1 MFKKLALVFAVV
13 LLAAPVFAANSVFV
27 EGAFAGRFSIS
38 LFDANNRPIKNLGG
52 DDLFFVFIPE
62 SVGVPLINSL
72 GDPSFNATNCPALQ
86 GKREYYA
93 VYQSEGVATHVGC
106 TNGSSFNVR
115 IRVGSEQGGIRPTPC
130 VEFGPCGDTGIVRFT
145 DITTGPPA
153 TATGSGSSNN
163 TPSFKVVLTY
173 LTDGPGTPFA
183 RVPEDYMI
191 TTGTTPA
198 AGTQL
203 TPGSTQNLNLNVRY
217 RLTSFKNGT
226 LQGTLYNGDQVLA
239 STTAVNTSSLSGENT
254 QGFNF
259 PSVVIPNSGNLTLRG
274 ELRVRETGVVV
285 ASSSI
290 VWPIFQAPQLTAAP
304 NLVRF
309 KSTAGTTKQ
318 DDAIFVMST
327 STQAIN
333 YTASINNASKWLA
346 LSTPTGAIPAPAG
359 VFTQAAKLPLSMD
372 PTGLAPGYYF
382 DSVHIVTSL
391 GALNVPVTL
400 RVGTPPLSINVEPN
414 GLRFDVRQ
422 GQGSP
427 ISKTLNV
434 YHAGPAGSS
443 TNWSARVLTGVNL
456 IRLSASNGT
465 ATPGNPSPVSVSLA
479 STATDTL
486 GPAQAV
492 IEFSSPNTP
501 PEYVTV
507 VANVTATTTP
517 APPLLDPVSLLFVA
531 PQGGSP
537 VTQRVQVHVSE
548 LAPTNFTFSSSGAN
562 YTGTAVTSSASTT
575 APGAIDVTFNPATA
589 NTGGSR
595 SLLNVTA
602 GAFQL
607 RTSRLTTIVLPPAGT
622 ACTPLGIVV
631 RETSLVDRF
640 NIPAGLPQP
649 LTVQLYD
656 NCGNRLKGGSV
667 SASFSNGD
675 PSLRFELDE
684 ATGDF
689 FTTWVPQ
696 TALNT
701 SSVKVTLWPVF
712 GTRSSNVLDIS
723 NGTVTGNAAPPPS
736 LVSGGILNNLNPI
749 VGAPVAPG
757 TIAQVY
763 GDNFYSGAGF
773 LSAAAPPLDSRF
785 QGAQLTVGGT
795 PAPFYYLSKTQA
807 AAQIPTELT
816 PGRAYS
822 AMMEVNGVY
831 SVPQSIEVVST
842 TPGTVSAS
850 GALVAQHAVD
860 YQLVTAQNPSKPGE
874 SLIMYLVGMGA
885 TNPNV
890 ATGVPAPGGP
900 LAEAA
905 VKPTVTID
913 GQNSTIQFAGL
924 TPGFAGLYQINFV
937 VPSNARD
944 GDLDVVIKQDGL
956 AANATRL
963 TVKK

>member
-1 MFKKLALVFAVV
+1 MRRSHSCSKTLRCCSPQSFLGTPA
-13 LLAAPVFAANSVFV
+13 FAANSVFID
-27 EGAFAGRFSIS
+27 GAFAGRFSIS
-38 LFDANNRPIKNLGG
+38 LFDASNKPIKNLGG
-52 DDLFFVFIPE
+52 EDLFFIFIPE

-72 GDPSFNATNCPALQ
+72 GDPSFNATNCPGLQ
-86 GKREYYA
+86 EKREYYA

-145 DITTGPPA
+145 DMTTGPPA
-153 TATGSGSSNN
+153 TATGTGSSNN
-163 TPSFKVVLTY
+163 TASFKVVLTY

-183 RVPEDYMI
+183 RVPDDYMI
-191 TTGTTPA
+191 TTGTTPT

-239 STTAVNTSSLSGENT
+239 TTTAANTTSLGGENT
-254 QGFNF
+254 TNFSF
-259 PSVVIPNSGNLTLRG
+259 PSVVIPNSGILTLRG
-274 ELRVRETGVVV
+274 ELRVRETGAVV
-285 ASSSI
+285 ASSSV

-304 NLVRF
+304 NMVRF
-309 KSTAGTTKQ
+309 NSIAGTTKQ

-333 YTASINNASKWLA
+333 YTASVNNASKWLA
-346 LSTPTGAIPAPAG
+346 LSAPTGTIPAPTG
-359 VFTQAAKLPLSMD
+359 VFTQAGKLSLSMD

-382 DSVHIVTSL
+382 DSVHIATSL
-391 GALNVPVTL
+391 GTLDVPVAL
-400 RVGTPPLSINVEPN
+400 RVGTPPLSLNVEPN

-434 YHAGPAGSS
+434 YHAGPTGSS
-443 TNWSARVLTGVNL
+443 SNWSARILTGANV
-456 IRLSASNGT
+456 IRLNTTNGT

-486 GPAQAV
+486 GPTQAV

-517 APPLLDPVSLLFVA
+517 APPILDPVHLVLVA
-531 PQGGSP
+531 TQGGSP

-548 LAPTNFTFSSSGAN
+548 LAPTSFTFTISGAN

-575 APGAIDVTFNPATA
+575 TPGAIDVTFNPASA
-589 NTGGSR
+589 NIGSGGR
-595 SLLNVTA
+595 SLLNITA

-607 RTSRLTTIVLPPAGT
+607 RTSRLTAIVLPPAGT
-622 ACTPLGIVV
+622 PCAPTGVLV
-631 RETSLVDRF
+631 RETSLMDRF

-675 PSLRFELDE
+675 PSLRLELDE

-689 FTTWVPQ
+689 FTTWIPQ

-701 SSVKVTLWPVF
+701 ANVKVTLWPVF
-712 GTRSSNVLDIS
+712 GTRFSQVLDIS
-723 NGTVTGNAAPPPS
+723 NGTVTGNTAAPPS

-749 VGAPVAPG
+749 VGAPLAPG

-773 LSAAAPPLDSRF
+773 ESAPAPPLDSRF
-785 QGAQLTVGGT
+785 KGTQLLVSGT
-795 PAPFYYLSKTQA
+795 AAPFYYLSKTQA
-807 AAQIPTELT
+807 AAQIPTELA
-816 PGRAYS
+816 PGRTYS
-822 AMMEVNGVY
+822 AVVEVNGVY
-831 SVPQSIEVVST
+831 SVPQSFEVVNT
-842 TPGTVSAS
+842 TPGTVSSS
-850 GALVAQHAVD
+850 GALVAQHAAD
-860 YQLVTAQNPSKPGE
+860 YKLVTPQNPAKPNE
-874 SLIMYLVGMGA
+874 VSR
-885 TNPNV
+885 
-890 ATGVPAPGGP
+890 
-900 LAEAA
+900 AE
-905 VKPTVTID
+905 
-913 GQNSTIQFAGL
+913 
-924 TPGFAGLYQINFV
+924 
-937 VPSNARD
+937 
-944 GDLDVVIKQDGL
+944 
-956 AANATRL
+956 
-963 TVKK
+963 